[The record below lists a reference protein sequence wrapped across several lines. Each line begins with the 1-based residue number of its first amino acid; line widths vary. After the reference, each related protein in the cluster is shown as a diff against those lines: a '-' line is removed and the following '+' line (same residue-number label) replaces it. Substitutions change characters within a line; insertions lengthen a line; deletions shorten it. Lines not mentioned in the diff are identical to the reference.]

1 MRRLVC
7 LLIVVSVAAM
17 ASVASAQTPG
27 YLSDETTG
35 FVSEE
40 QDAAIKG
47 SWIEPAEP
55 FRILG
60 NIHFVGSQNI
70 SSYLLTTPEGHIL
83 MDTGMPQMHG
93 LVRANIEKLG
103 FQLSDIKIMISSHAH
118 VDHVGGHAEMQEAT
132 GASIMAMGLDAQALE
147 SGMDISPVQY
157 HDWPAAPVARVLEDG
172 DTVTLGGTTLR
183 AMLTAGHTPG
193 ATTWVTNVEDGGRMY
208 NVVFPGG
215 RTPNGGPL
223 VIGNPDHPDV
233 AEITLETLSKLRL
246 LNPDMLL
253 PGHPRGAFE
262 GKIEAMKNGVRPHPL
277 LTTPGAWARGLNNT
291 EANFRRRMEADRA
304 KTQAP

>member
-1 MRRLVC
+1 MRKLVS
-7 LLIVVSVAAM
+7 VVSVAAM
-17 ASVASAQTPG
+17 AMAVGASAQTPG
-27 YLSDETTG
+27 YLSDETSG

-103 FQLSDIKIMISSHAH
+103 FQLSDIEIMISSHATWITWAGTRRCRGRPAPALWRGPGCAGAGIRH
-118 VDHVGGHAEMQEAT
+118 GHLAGPVSRLARRAR
-132 GASIMAMGLDAQALE
+132 GASARRRRHRHTGR
-147 SGMDISPVQY
+147 
-157 HDWPAAPVARVLEDG
+157 HDV
-172 DTVTLGGTTLR
+172 R

-193 ATTWVTNVEDGGRMY
+193 ARRGSPTWRTADACTTSSSRAAGRPTVSAR
-208 NVVFPGG
+208 NWQSRPP
-215 RTPNGGPL
+215 RCC
-223 VIGNPDHPDV
+223 GNH
-233 AEITLETLSKLRL
+233 A
-246 LNPDMLL
+246 
-253 PGHPRGAFE
+253 
-262 GKIEAMKNGVRPHPL
+262 
-277 LTTPGAWARGLNNT
+277 
-291 EANFRRRMEADRA
+291 
-304 KTQAP
+304 